1 MADLFYSYKVQ
12 REIPLLS
19 EEDYKAVAVHLSN
32 RIDDMM
38 RYRKKHKCSLEEA
51 SANSNGGQKALAA
64 FEKITG
70 VRLRHP
76 DEIYIARR
84 ALYGRQCGNC
94 DKPFRTPRA
103 KFCAECGLTL
113 SDGETAGP
121 LL

>member
-1 MADLFYSYKVQ
+1 MADLFYSYKVR
-12 REIPLLS
+12 REIPFLS

-32 RIDDMM
+32 RIDDTM

-51 SANSNGGQKALAA
+51 SANANGGQKALAA

-70 VRLRHP
+70 VMLRHP

-84 ALYGRQCGNC
+84 TLYGRQCDNC

-121 LL
+121 L

>member
-1 MADLFYSYKVQ
+1 MVNLFYSYKVQ

-19 EEDYKAVAVHLSN
+19 EEDYKAVAIHLSN
-32 RIDDMM
+32 RIADMM
-38 RYRKKHKCSLEEA
+38 SYRKKHKCSLEQA
-51 SANSNGGQKALAA
+51 SANSENGQKALAE

-70 VRLRHP
+70 VRLKHP

-84 ALYGRQCGNC
+84 ALYGRQCSNC

-121 LL
+121 L